1 MGLLF
6 QNDLHDE
13 FGSWPLGYISSGGP
27 EFGVIAAVAK
37 AVGDGDDD
45 AFYAQWVTAGDAR
58 TAAAEAALEA
68 GHKATART
76 EYLRASALY
85 ATAYHPLYGA
95 PVDPRLVAAFDKQV
109 AALDAGLALGAFPV
123 TPARIPFGE
132 LELPGYLI
140 PAFGHEGQVRPLIIF
155 TNGYDA
161 TITDMYFASAVA
173 ALRRGYHCLLFD
185 GPGQGELLYK
195 QGVPM
200 RPDWE
205 VVIRAVVDF
214 ALTSPLVDPEAI
226 VLSGWS
232 LGGYLAPRGASGEHR
247 LAAVVADPGL
257 WSVAAGM
264 QRLAGAFGVAP
275 EAMAD
280 PSTIPQSALDQMAA
294 AIEAVP
300 QLKWRVMQR
309 GYWVNGVSDLR
320 AFFAA
325 SNEYTL
331 ETVGQ
336 NISCPVLVTAAE
348 NDMLSKGVG
357 AFAEALGDKVTRLD
371 FTAAEGAG
379 EHCEMNNRSL
389 LNERVLDW
397 LDETLPAPS

>member
-6 QNDLHDE
+6 QNDLQDE
-13 FGSWPLGYISSGGP
+13 FGQWPLGYISAGGP
-27 EFGVIAAVAK
+27 EFGVIAAVAQ
-37 AVGDGDDD
+37 AVGAGDD
-45 AFYAQWVTAGDAR
+45 AAYYTEWVAAGDAR
-58 TAAAEAALEA
+58 TAAAKEALDAGHPVTAKAQYLEA
-68 GHKATART
+68 
-76 EYLRASALY
+76 SAIY

-95 PVDPRLVAAFDKQV
+95 PVDPRLVTAFDKQV
-109 AALDAGLALGAFPV
+109 AALDAGLALGPSPV
-123 TPARIPFGE
+123 TPARIPFGD
-132 LELPGYLI
+132 LSMPGYLI
-140 PAFGHEGQVRPLIIF
+140 PAFGHETAERPLIIF

-200 RPDWE
+200 RADWE
-205 VVIRAVVDF
+205 VVIRAVVDW
-214 ALTSPLVDPEAI
+214 ALTSPLVNPKA
-226 VLSGWS
+226 VALSGWS

-247 LAAVVADPGL
+247 LAAVVADPGQ

-264 QRLAGAFGVAP
+264 AKLAAAFGVAP

-280 PSTIPQSALDQMAA
+280 PATIPQDEIDQMAA
-294 AIEAVP
+294 AIESVP
-300 QLKWRVMQR
+300 SLKWRVMQR
-309 GYWVNGVSDLR
+309 GYWVNGVTDLR
-320 AFFAA
+320 AFFIA

-331 ETVGQ
+331 DTVGP

-348 NDMLSKGVG
+348 NDMLAKGAG
-357 AFAEALGDKVTRLD
+357 RFAEVLGDKVTQID

-379 EHCEMNNRSL
+379 GHCEMTNRTL

-397 LDETLPAPS
+397 LDDTLPASA